1 MKDSPGKRI
10 PMPEEYR
17 KYVHFLMEHTEAE
30 AVVLIIIDGKDGS
43 GGAVAAHSMEV
54 IPRVQDVLETVLDEI
69 KDKLKKSSN

>member
-1 MKDSPGKRI
+1 MKKI

-30 AVVLIIIDGKDGS
+30 AVVLIIIDGKNGS
-43 GGAVAAHSMEV
+43 GGAVASHSMEA
-54 IPRVQDVLETVLDEI
+54 IPHIQDVLESVLDEV